1 MKSIVTSS
9 LIVATLAIP
18 LAASAAMTDN
28 NTSTQMVSG
37 VIRSIDGKYGL
48 TVRDNSG
55 SLDSVALHKGT
66 IINPTGADLRQ
77 GLAVTIVGRAD
88 GRSFDAD
95 TINAPANA
103 ANHANQD
110 SSSTD
115 GIAPVIPPGTFETEG
130 PTAEGGG

>member
-1 MKSIVTSS
+1 MKPIVTSS

-48 TVRDNSG
+48 TVRDNRG
-55 SLDSVALHKGT
+55 SLDSVTLHKGT
-66 IINPTGADLRQ
+66 IINPTGAELRQ
-77 GLAVTIVGRAD
+77 GLPVTIIGRA
-88 GRSFDAD
+88 GGSSFDAD

-103 ANHANQD
+103 ANQSIGSNTAPLF
-110 SSSTD
+110 
-115 GIAPVIPPGTFETEG
+115 APVIPSGTFETNG
-130 PTAEGGG
+130 PSAEGGG